1 MRFSTC
7 SKMPEKYNRIMNFCD
22 YEGNFEVLILY
33 FVKLICFSYEF
44 QVRPSFLFYQ
54 ERCVPSIHRFEIA
67 FLCNVVAR
75 LVHVIV
81 C

>member
-44 QVRPSFLFYQ
+44 
-54 ERCVPSIHRFEIA
+54 
-67 FLCNVVAR
+67 
-75 LVHVIV
+75 
-81 C
+81 